1 MTDAQTSEQLVKQQL
16 TQLQALKGL
25 LEEEKKVLQN
35 HNPDDLTELTDKKN
49 NLLIEIKDL
58 DIIIGRSVEFAQD
71 KAAGKYLTELDE
83 IKDLLTRCQAINLV
97 NGQIIQQSQL
107 AVQLM
112 KTCLLESHYKSD
124 ITYDDKGKKHAG
136 LSSLNIKA

>member
-1 MTDAQTSEQLVKQQL
+1 MTNIQSSEQLVNQQL
-16 TQLQALKGL
+16 AQLQALKCL
-25 LEEEKKVLQN
+25 LDEEKRVLQN
-35 HNPDDLTELTDKKN
+35 HNPDDLIELTDKKN

-58 DIIIGRSVEFAQD
+58 DLVISRSVEFAQD
-71 KAAGKYLTELDE
+71 KAAGKYIHELDE
-83 IKDLLTRCQAINLV
+83 IKELLISCQAINLV

-107 AVQLM
+107 AVERM
-112 KTCLLESHYKSD
+112 KTTLLESHNKSA